1 MTSITHKTGAGGSR
15 WWQGAA
21 ALLGLLMLL
30 SSCGGGGVGEGGT
43 GSFASGPISG
53 FGSVHVGGIRFDDSR
68 IASVAVE
75 DEPTP
80 VPRSALRPGMV
91 VAIEADEIRTDAAGV
106 RRAVAQRIVLA
117 GSLRGPVTDVQ
128 WSTKQLRVLGLP
140 VRFNA
145 ATVFDDLLR
154 EQIRESGR
162 ILDQVVEVWG
172 YVDRSG
178 VVPQFVATHMAS
190 AAGASTY
197 KARGFVR
204 EVDDELV
211 RLGDQ
216 WFDFSGVSGRP
227 AVGDF
232 VWLRVQPGSGDPAWP
247 VRAWATIDRSDFTE
261 GHRLKIEGTV
271 TALADERHFRVDGI
285 PVVAEQAVAGLAEGR
300 YVEVEGT
307 WQAGALRATE
317 VDLKTED
324 ELEERLSEWE
334 GTVSA
339 VDRGLRRFTL
349 TTDGGQSVPVSYDDN
364 TVFEGGTAGN
374 LVDGEGVEVKGV
386 LRDGVL
392 LAREIEFD
400 D

>member
-1 MTSITHKTGAGGSR
+1 MTSLTHHTGPGGSR
-15 WWQGAA
+15 WWQGAL

-53 FGSVHVGGIRFDDSR
+53 FGSVHVGGIRFDDSS
-68 IASVAVE
+68 IESVAVE
-75 DEPTP
+75 DEASP
-80 VPRSALRPGMV
+80 VPPSALRPGMV
-91 VAIEADEIRTDAAGV
+91 VAIDAGEIRTDAAGV

-128 WSTKQLRVLGLP
+128 WSERQLRVLGLP

-145 ATVFDDLLR
+145 ATVFDDRLR

-178 VVPQFVATHMAS
+178 VVPQFVATYMAS
-190 AAGASTY
+190 AAAAPTY

-204 EVDDELV
+204 EVNDELV

-232 VWLRVQPGSGDPAWP
+232 VWLRVPPGSGMAAWP
-247 VRAWATIDRSDFTE
+247 VQAWATIDRSDFTE
-261 GHRLKIEGTV
+261 GRRLTIEGLV
-271 TALADERHFRVDGI
+271 TAMDDARHFRVDGL
-285 PVVAEQAVAGLAEGR
+285 PVVAEQAVAGLALGR

-307 WQAGALRATE
+307 WRARALRADE
-317 VDLKTED
+317 VEIKDD
-324 ELEERLSEWE
+324 DERLSEWE
-334 GTVSA
+334 GTVSQLDA
-339 VDRGLRRFTL
+339 VLRQFRL
-349 TTDGGQSVPVSYDDN
+349 STDGGRSVLVTYDAS
-364 TVFEGGTAGN
+364 TVFEGGSVGD
-374 LVDGEGVEVKGV
+374 LGPGDRVEVKGV
-386 LRDGVL
+386 LRDGAL
-392 LAREIEFD
+392 QAREIEFD